1 MVPPRG
7 TLTHRDEPR
16 STRSA
21 GSHAQV
27 AGQLVPQPGPT
38 VDPPGNWQSSGF
50 SVNMQSCIPGHGSIQ
65 SEETQASPFL
75 SRWQEV
81 RGAMTCSLPQR
92 DSHSM
97 PRATGSVT
105 MAHRA
110 GPSIPAGKSS
120 SPGTH
125 RARWLPLPVYQA
137 HGEAVAS
144 VTDQHHVR
152 GDETNVFGS
161 ECDPRCV

>member
-97 PRATGSVT
+97 PQATGSVT
-105 MAHRA
+105 IAHRA
-110 GPSIPAGKSS
+110 GPRMHPCGKIFLPWHTQGQVAATSCVPGARGGCRLCNGPASRS
-120 SPGTH
+120 W
-125 RARWLPLPVYQA
+125 RR
-137 HGEAVAS
+137 
-144 VTDQHHVR
+144 
-152 GDETNVFGS
+152 DERLRIRV
-161 ECDPRCV
+161 